1 MEKSLQA
8 SVTVPLPAPRVALPP
23 IISAASRTADDV
35 ANEVQ
40 QQLQQHPQALVN
52 GVEPDM
58 YSALRKIV
66 TGEDLKV
73 QYQARAKMLVVKPQ
87 EAAVPKR
94 QRLPG
99 TVFVVSAGPEDQ
111 VAADQVKVAAEHLGC
126 YVIAKQ
132 QLSTREV
139 HKLVEQAAALQ
150 AADVIVAIAGVDS
163 ALPGVLSG
171 LVDAPIIA
179 VPTSNAANNNG
190 LQGIGNLV
198 AAVSSCAPGVSVVNI
213 DGTVNAAVMCA
224 RMLRVAAARVEKLQA
239 AAATAAQQHE
249 NGSGNGQYNN
259 IVPKF
264 APAQVP
270 AQPAAV

>member
-1 MEKSLQA
+1 M
-8 SVTVPLPAPRVALPP
+8 
-23 IISAASRTADDV
+23 RTAV
-35 ANEVQ
+35 WEKAVLLAIVLGLFQSCPSLGAN
-40 QQLQQHPQALVN
+40 PC
-52 GVEPDM
+52 
-58 YSALRKIV
+58 
-66 TGEDLKV
+66 
-73 QYQARAKMLVVKPQ
+73 RAKHQLKP
-87 EAAVPKR
+87 A
-94 QRLPG
+94 
-99 TVFVVSAGPEDQ
+99 
-111 VAADQVKVAAEHLGC
+111 C
-126 YVIAKQ
+126 C
-132 QLSTREV
+132 STCCPP
-139 HKLVEQAAALQ
+139 AALQ

-179 VPTSNAANNNG
+179 VPTSNAANNG

-224 RMLRVAAARVEKLQA
+224 KMLRVAAARVEKLQA